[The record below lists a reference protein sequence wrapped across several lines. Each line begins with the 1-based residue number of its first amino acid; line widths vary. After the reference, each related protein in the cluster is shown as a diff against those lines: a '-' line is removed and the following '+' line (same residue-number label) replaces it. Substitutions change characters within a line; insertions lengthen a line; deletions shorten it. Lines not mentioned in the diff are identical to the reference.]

1 LKGRVVRFAAPHDFY
16 LSWPGEVVAK
26 VAWFDNTN
34 FKNFKHDLD
43 YEDLFDWATAYIAD
57 NAIDLKTIKSDFG

>member
-1 LKGRVVRFAAPHDFY
+1 MT
-16 LSWPGEVVAK
+16 S
-26 VAWFDNTN
+26 AWFDNTN

-43 YEDLFDWATAYIAD
+43 YEDLFDWATGYIAD